1 MIISVFSPK
10 GGVGK
15 TTLVLSMAQ
24 VSGENQKTCAVEY
37 DFSPGSFAP
46 LLDIGREKNILE
58 AAHGGLKYAIQ
69 RPHGKSFD
77 VITGGYPDTCEMIES
92 EELKNVFSKLR
103 DMYKLVIVDMQ
114 PTFIEGHIDIFRL
127 SDIILIVVEDEIS
140 VTSRVL
146 GSIDWAKKSGFIET
160 EKIAYIVNKQKGK
173 LNYINTTDIKF
184 PILHTIPYIANLNR
198 LGDKRFDAHS
208 REILEKI
215 IPDAFTEKRKGL
227 FSVFSRKKKEETIMK
242 ESVKEQPVTEESVTE
257 ETEKPAIMENTE
269 KPVMTEDTEKTVITE
284 DAEKMP
290 KTANPKNMKGETGVK
305 AYIKTGSE
313 ELDELLRLRIGTTDS
328 LSESDAIIVSEIK
341 NEEYMKEMANAGK
354 KIILVIREDD
364 TETKEKAERIG
375 IKHIFMGSVNPNDII
390 NIINNEQ
397 ETTTKEEPIIKEE
410 IQEPITAEPMIKEE
424 IQEPVIQEPVIK
436 EEIQEPVIK
445 EEEKQTTY
453 EETEEEIYP
462 YHDALEQIKNILEEN
477 RKVYERRI
485 NTQQEIIDRKE
496 KELQDAK
503 DRIKELE
510 NIISEYRKKD
520 EERKQIFTQLQ
531 KVFT

>member
-1 MIISVFSPK
+1 LIISVFSPK

-24 VSGENQKTCAVEY
+24 VSGEKQKTCAVEY

-58 AAHGGLKYAIQ
+58 AAHGNLKYAIQ

-92 EELKNVFSKLR
+92 EELKNVFLKLR

-114 PTFIEGHIDIFRL
+114 PTFIEGHIDIFKL

-160 EKIAYIVNKQKGK
+160 EKIEYIVNKQKGK

-184 PILHTIPYIANLNR
+184 PILHTIPYISNLNR

-215 IPDAFTEKRKGL
+215 MPDAFMEKRKGL
-227 FSVFSRKKKEETIMK
+227 FSVFSRKKKEETVMK
-242 ESVKEQPVTEESVTE
+242 ESFEEQPVTVEPVTE
-257 ETEKPAIMENTE
+257 ETG
-269 KPVMTEDTEKTVITE
+269 KPVMTEDTEKPVITDDTEITAITE
-284 DAEKMP
+284 DTEKMP
-290 KTANPKNMKGETGVK
+290 KTANTKNMKGETEVK

-313 ELDELLRLRIGTTDS
+313 ELDKLLRLKIGTTDS

-375 IKHIFMGSVNPNDII
+375 IKHVFIGSVNPTDIV
-390 NIINNEQ
+390 NIVLPDEHST
-397 ETTTKEEPIIKEE
+397 E
-410 IQEPITAEPMIKEE
+410 
-424 IQEPVIQEPVIK
+424 EPVIK
-436 EEIQEPVIK
+436 ESVTEPVTEKPVIKESVTEPAAEEPVIK
-445 EEEKQTTY
+445 DYTKQEKRY
-453 EETEEEIYP
+453 EKPNEEIYP
-462 YHDALEQIKNILEEN
+462 YHDALEQIKNILEKN
-477 RKVYERRI
+477 NGIYERRI
-485 NTQQEIIDRKE
+485 SMQQEIIDKTK
-496 KELQDAK
+496 KELESANS
-503 DRIKELE
+503 RIKELE
-510 NIISEYRKKD
+510 SIISEYKQKD
-520 EERKQIFTQLQ
+520 EERKRILQ
-531 KVFT
+531 EIQKALA